1 MCSNLSTNKMQALF
15 YFHIQCSLEP
25 FSDYLRQ
32 LTLSVLLTHLFE
44 CEDMCSTLEV
54 LSFAPETR
62 HACCLRPSTTQPCY
76 ACCCPLPRPNPSQP
90 PLASPEL
97 LRPLRSV
104 NLQDRDPP
112 APKHNLQF
120 SLLFRPDTPLKT
132 CCVKKWI
139 KVDGYSIFFRLW
151 QTLENQSGCTKNAL
165 RTMLHL

>member
-1 MCSNLSTNKMQALF
+1 MQALF

-25 FSDYLRQ
+25 FSDYLKK
-32 LTLSVLLTHLFE
+32 LTLSVLPTYLFK

-97 LRPLRSV
+97 LRPLCSAS
-104 NLQDRDPP
+104 LQDRDPP

-139 KVDGYSIFFRLW
+139 KVDGYSIIAFFRLW
-151 QTLENQSGCTKNAL
+151 QTLENQSGCRKKNAL